1 MTRKVKIA
9 KKPRPVTA
17 LSAVRPFSARIGLTY
32 GLTFTEDL
40 LELSYPWATGLAIDG
55 LIAHNFYQALPI
67 VIAWSLR
74 ATIGCIRQM
83 YDTRLYTTIYNTI
96 VEATILRQR
105 RAGVGS
111 TSVAARSAMSREF
124 VTFFEIDVPVVI
136 TALIGI
142 VGSAVIL
149 LWYDLVIGALV
160 SLLFIPVFI
169 VNRVYVRV
177 TTHLNHSLNN
187 QLEKEVGFIET
198 IDAPEIRTHF
208 SEVRKWRVKL
218 SDAAAI
224 NWTIIEVLSI
234 FVFIAVLLRATVM
247 PDLDTGDI
255 FAILVYVWKL
265 MEGLDHV
272 PTIVQQLTRLRD
284 ISRRI
289 SEGASLEAV
298 SATIEE
304 TEPESRPM

>member
-1 MTRKVKIA
+1 
-9 KKPRPVTA
+9 
-17 LSAVRPFSARIGLTY
+17 
-32 GLTFTEDL
+32 
-40 LELSYPWATGLAIDG
+40 
-55 LIAHNFYQALPI
+55 
-67 VIAWSLR
+67 
-74 ATIGCIRQM
+74 
-83 YDTRLYTTIYNTI
+83 
-96 VEATILRQR
+96 
-105 RAGVGS
+105 
-111 TSVAARSAMSREF
+111 
-124 VTFFEIDVPVVI
+124 VVI

-142 VGSAVIL
+142 VGSAAIL

-160 SLLFIPVFI
+160 SLLFIPVYL

-177 TTHLNHSLNN
+177 TTDLNHALNN
-187 QLEKEVGFIET
+187 QLEKEVAFIET
-198 IDAPEIRTHF
+198 VNATEIRTHF

-218 SDAAAI
+218 SDAAAY

-234 FVFIAVLLRATVM
+234 FVFIGILMRATAM
-247 PDLDTGDI
+247 ADLDTGDI

-289 SEGASLEAV
+289 SEGASLEDV

-304 TEPESRPM
+304 TEPDAKPM